1 MKIRGLESKLDRE
14 LHLPWIAYTLP
25 QETIEVEKSRRD
37 EWVDVIGVV
46 EGIEHLDNRN
56 YRKAFAKFDR
66 SLDAPVKREILVV
79 LPRGVAISGSANSP
93 RSNWLSRSSLHAEV
107 SVKSPTH
114 LDIGKE
120 IKLVTDVA
128 V

>member
-56 YRKAFAKFDR
+56 YRKAIK
-66 SLDAPVKREILVV
+66 LEWPLNAPVKREI
-79 LPRGVAISGSANSP
+79 
-93 RSNWLSRSSLHAEV
+93 
-107 SVKSPTH
+107 
-114 LDIGKE
+114 
-120 IKLVTDVA
+120 
-128 V
+128 